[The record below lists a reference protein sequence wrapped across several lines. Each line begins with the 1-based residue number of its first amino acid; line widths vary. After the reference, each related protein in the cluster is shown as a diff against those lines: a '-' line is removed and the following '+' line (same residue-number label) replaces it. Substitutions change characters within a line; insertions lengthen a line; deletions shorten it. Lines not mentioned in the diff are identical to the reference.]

1 MSVMRVFRMLCVLVA
16 VLVTSA
22 SALAQGD
29 KKPDEAALGVLP
41 ITGNAAGQQPLPKIG
56 ILPSL
61 SPDLEDVLVRS
72 VVRRDFQLTGMYDV
86 IADAKAPAGTYG
98 WDDPVEVD
106 AWQKLGAEAVV
117 KVKARK
123 QDGTKVQVLGLAYFM
138 NVGKDPVYKKSLVVD
153 ASELRVTAHRMT
165 DALLGALTGR
175 PGGFASHFVYAAKW
189 GRNHRIFRMDSDG
202 HDLTPVTD
210 AKVTSIAPAW
220 GPNQSIFF
228 AVSKNFAPFKL
239 ASLVGTTTSEIKLSF
254 KTTIYSV
261 ALNKDHTKMAL
272 AVGEPKGSS
281 IWVGNPDGTGMKKVS
296 TTQLSTHPAFSPSGK
311 LAWVGGTAKAGSQ
324 RVYLD
329 NKPISPP
336 GFTAAAPVFCDTE
349 DGVRVVYSVAV
360 GNDKHDIVM
369 SNEKGQGM
377 TRLTQGQGSNHS
389 PACSPDGRMIAFFST
404 RGKKPGTFF
413 MSLKR
418 WRTNRLNNQIGESLR
433 WEALPPPAASAQP

>member
-1 MSVMRVFRMLCVLVA
+1 MRVFRMLCVLVA
-16 VLVTSA
+16 VLVTCA
-22 SALAQGD
+22 SALAQE
-29 KKPDEAALGVLP
+29 KKPDESALGVLP
-41 ITGNAAGQQPLPKIG
+41 ITGNASGQEPLPKIG

-86 IADAKAPAGTYG
+86 ISDAKAPAGTYG

-106 AWQKLGAEAVV
+106 AWKKLGAEAVV
-117 KVKARK
+117 KVAARK
-123 QDGTKVQVLGLAYFM
+123 QGTKVQVLGLAYFM

-153 ASELRVTAHRMT
+153 SSELRVTAHRMT

-189 GRNHRIFRMDSDG
+189 GKNHRIFRMDSDG
-202 HDLTPVTD
+202 NDLTPISD
-210 AKVTSIAPAW
+210 AKLTSIAPAW

-228 AVSKNFAPFKL
+228 ATSKNYAPFKL
-239 ASLVGTTTSEIKLSF
+239 ERLDGTTVSQVKVPF

-272 AVGEPKGSS
+272 AVADPKGSS

-311 LAWVGGTAKAGSQ
+311 LAWVGGTPKAGSQ

-329 NKPISPP
+329 NKAISPA

-349 DGVRVVYSVAV
+349 DGVRIVYSVAV